1 MVAVNLNERFPSD
14 GSDLVPPVSRLA
26 ERVRHYFA
34 QHPEVSRE
42 EFLRDA
48 IAREIVVREREDDG
62 NGPLPA
68 RPEGQRTGPRSG
80 YRPPL
85 IEKDRIHRW
94 LNERLAAVHRE
105 RHGLWS
111 KVRRLIFGY
120 RLAP

>member
-1 MVAVNLNERFPSD
+1 MVNLNERIPSG
-14 GSDLVPPVSRLA
+14 GSELVPPVNRLV
-26 ERVRHYFA
+26 ERVRRYFA

-48 IAREIVVREREDDG
+48 VEREIVVREREDDG
-62 NGPLPA
+62 NGPLRA
-68 RPEGQRTGPRSG
+68 RPEGPRTDPRSG

-85 IEKDRIHRW
+85 TEEDIRIHRW

-105 RHGLWS
+105 RNGLWS